1 MSKNFFV
8 TGIGT
13 DVGKTVGAAVLVQ
26 ALKANYWKPIQAGN
40 LEFTDSDFIRHNTD
54 YAKFVMDE
62 ALLLSTPASPN
73 IAAKFE
79 SKEIDIQH
87 IEIPNV
93 INNFIVEGAGGIMVP
108 INDKHSILDLIIKF
122 QLPVILCVKS
132 YLGCINH
139 FLLSVEILKLNKIPI
154 SGIMLSGNF
163 DSEVKETIIRFSDLP
178 VIAHIPFTDNL
189 SSEFIR
195 EQAEHINLDLL

>member
-40 LEFTDSDFIRHNTD
+40 LEFTDSDFIRQNTD
-54 YAKFVMDE
+54 YGKLVMDE
-62 ALLLSTPASPN
+62 SVLLSTPASPN

-79 SKEIDIQH
+79 SKEIDVQR
-87 IEIPNV
+87 IEIPYV

-108 INDKHSILDLIIKF
+108 INDKHSMLDLINKIQF
-122 QLPVILCVKS
+122 PVILCVKS

-139 FLLSVEILKLNKIPI
+139 FLLTVEVLKLNKIPI
-154 SGIMLSGNF
+154 SGIILSGTF
-163 DSEVKETIIRFSDLP
+163 DSEVKETILSFTDLP
-178 VIAHIPFTDNL
+178 LIVHIPFTDNL